1 MSQLLLTDRRF
12 RPVFLSQFFSALGD
26 NLLRNTLAAL
36 ALFAVAGSSWMVAAA
51 TAAFVA
57 PAAVLSGLGGE
68 LADRMDKARLIRALR
83 LAEMLVAMVAA
94 MGLVTGHLP
103 VVLGALAAAGVIA
116 ALFGPVKYGILPDQ
130 LAAYRLPGANA
141 LVEGA
146 TFAAILI
153 GSVGGSMLVS
163 LQTGPGLAAIMILA
177 AAALSWLSARGILST
192 VPAAPGLQV
201 RVNLIASSWH
211 LLRDL
216 RAERRSWR
224 AALANAWFWMSGA
237 AVLTL
242 LPGFVRDALGGSAAL
257 NGLFLGVFAVGIAA
271 GSGLAAS
278 LAGGRVV
285 LATASIGCVLLG
297 GALLEVWHLA
307 HVSTQPA
314 PLAELC
320 LSLFAAAAGAGL
332 IAVPTQAAIQSW
344 AAPSRRARAVG
355 AMNVLS
361 ALGMV
366 LSSVALIVAQAE
378 GLEAVTLLGITGLLS
393 LLLAPVM
400 LLVLPANPVGD
411 ILWMLYRLLFR
422 IEVKGLEHLPRPG
435 EAALITPNHLSW
447 LDAGLV
453 MAIAEHRPLFVVDA
467 QVARLWWVR
476 PALRLVSWLPVDSAG
491 PQSLKTMIAAVSAGN
506 AMVIFPEGR
515 LSVTGSLMEI
525 LPGTGTVAD
534 KAHAVVVPVHHQ
546 GLERT
551 PFSRLDRSQTRRS
564 LLPKVRVTV
573 FPARPLEVADDLVG
587 RARRLAL
594 TEALR
599 DAMEEAVY
607 LDRLSDDTLFE
618 AVARAARRHGMGR
631 LATQDPVSGALS
643 YRKLLAGIDVLGGK
657 ISLGTEKREIVG
669 LLLPTSNAAAVCLL
683 GLSSYGR
690 TAAMMNATAGLRGL
704 RAAIQAARIRTV
716 VTSRTFVAKARL
728 SQVIDDL
735 HQDVRVIYLEDV
747 RATVTRRDRISG
759 LLRAMFH
766 TATPRVA
773 CAADDQAV
781 VVFTSGSSG
790 TPKGVV
796 LSHRNLLSNVAQVA
810 GRIGFGRDDKVLNA
824 LPMFHAFGLMGGFL
838 LPVINGIPVFLYP
851 SPLHYS
857 TVPVIAYNWNATAI
871 FGTSVFYNGYARRA
885 TPSAFRSLRLVVAGA
900 ARVAPAVRELWMEKF
915 GLRILEGY
923 GVTECSPVVAVNT
936 PASNRS
942 GTVGRLLPGM
952 QMRLEHIPG
961 RDDAGRLVVQGP
973 NVMLGYLKADQPGVL
988 QRPQD
993 GWYDTGD
1000 IVSLDQA
1007 GHLRI
1012 HGRLTRTARPG
1023 GEMVSLEAIEDIAAD
1038 LWRDAMSV
1046 AVTVPDPRKDERVVL
1061 LTDKTGAVRDDFVA
1075 RARSL
1080 GAPEVML
1087 PAEVRVLGKL
1097 PLLGAG
1103 KPDYMAATRLVLEDH
1118 PLKVD
1123 RV

>member
-1 MSQLLLTDRRF
+1 MSRSLLTDRRF
-12 RPVFLSQFFSALGD
+12 RPVFFSQFFSALSD

-36 ALFAVAGSSWMVAAA
+36 ALFALVGSSWRVAAA

-83 LAEMLVAMVAA
+83 QAEMLVAMVAA

-163 LQTGPGLAAIMILA
+163 LQTGPRLAAILILA

-192 VPAAPGLQV
+192 VPAAPGLRV

-216 RAERRSWR
+216 RSDRRSWR

-242 LPGFVRDALGGSAAL
+242 LPGFVRDTLGGSAEL

-271 GSGLAAS
+271 GSGLAAF

-314 PLAELC
+314 PLAGLC
-320 LSLFAAAAGAGL
+320 LLLFAAAAGAGL
-332 IAVPTQAAIQSW
+332 IAVPTQAAIQGW

-355 AMNVLS
+355 AANVLS

-366 LSSVALIVAQAE
+366 LSSVALIVAQTE
-378 GLEAVTLLGITGLLS
+378 GLGPVMLLGITGLLS

-400 LLVLPANPVGD
+400 LLALPANPVGD

-422 IEVKGLEHLPRPG
+422 VEVKGLEHLPRPG

-573 FPARPLEVADDLVG
+573 FPARPLEVADNLVG

-683 GLSSYGR
+683 GLGSYGR

-716 VTSRTFVAKARL
+716 VTSRTFAAKARL
-728 SQVIDDL
+728 GQVIDDL
-735 HQDVRVIYLEDV
+735 HQDVRVLYLEDV
-747 RATVTRRDRISG
+747 RGTVTRRDRISG

-936 PASNRS
+936 PVSNRS

-961 RDDAGRLVVQGP
+961 RDDAGRLMVQGP

-988 QRPQD
+988 QQPQD

-1023 GEMVSLEAIEDIAAD
+1023 GEMVSPEAIEDIAAD
-1038 LWRDAMSV
+1038 LWPDAMSV

-1061 LTDKTGAVRDDFVA
+1061 LTDKTGAVRADFVA